1 MNVEVLALSKEKA
14 KEEYEAWKQLVR
26 ESRVQ
31 YAKDFLSL
39 YAHMKHGGK
48 VVDVWEAMKTAG
60 LNEDGDP
67 RLAIVRADSKHVR
80 FHKTTEWENDKKLPV
95 GEFYRYDNNG
105 KRWREWKLDVK
116 IPKGYFPEW
125 KRDKN
130 GWIERERIETSAP
143 IIPAR
148 IMNALRSHN
157 LANYHILWE
166 VEKWNAVPKD
176 PILLKRV
183 TPNMFLVLATWN
195 LTKLERAVIRGR
207 IQ

>member
-80 FHKTTEWENDKKLPV
+80 FVKSTEWEADKRLSTGVFLRYSNDQ
-95 GEFYRYDNNG
+95 R
-105 KRWREWKLDVK
+105 RWREWKEDVK

-130 GWIERERIETSAP
+130 GWIERERIETLAP

-166 VEKWNAVPKD
+166 LEKWNAVPKD

-183 TPNMFLVLATWN
+183 TSNMFLVLATWN